1 MAVIQVK
8 RGDIHY
14 ANLDPVVGREIGK
27 TRPVLVIQN
36 DIGNMYSPTTIV
48 AVITEYSE
56 KKASYPICI
65 ATKKKKN
72 GLKKESVVN
81 LAQIRT
87 IDKKRLTTPK
97 LGSLSKDTMKKVDD
111 ALKNSLAL
119 SLFSTP

>member
-1 MAVIQVK
+1 MAAIQVK

-14 ANLDPVVGREIGK
+14 ANLDPVVGRETGK

-36 DIGNMYSPTTIV
+36 DIGNMYSPTTII
-48 AVITEYSE
+48 AVITEYSN
-56 KKASYPICI
+56 KKASYPICV

-72 GLKKESVVN
+72 VLKKESIVN

-119 SLFSTP
+119 S

>member
-1 MAVIQVK
+1 MSVIQVK

-14 ANLDPVVGREIGK
+14 ANLDPVVGRETGK

-48 AVITEYSE
+48 AVLTEYSE
-56 KKASYPICI
+56 KKASYPICVAI
-65 ATKKKKN
+65 KKKKT
-72 GLKKESVVN
+72 GLKKDSVVN

-87 IDKKRLTTPK
+87 IDKKRLITPK
-97 LGSLSKDTMKKVDD
+97 LGTLPNDSMKKVDN

-119 SLFSTP
+119 S

>member
-14 ANLDPVVGREIGK
+14 ANLDPVVGRETGK

-36 DIGNMYSPTTIV
+36 DIGNMHSPTTIV

-56 KKASYPICI
+56 KKASYPICVAI
-65 ATKKKKN
+65 KKGN
-72 GLKKESVVN
+72 GLKKDSVVN
-81 LAQIRT
+81 LSQIRT
-87 IDKKRLTTPK
+87 IDKKRLITPK
-97 LGSLSKDTMKKVDD
+97 LATFSNDSMKKVDD

-119 SLFSTP
+119 S